1 MTAPAIPSHPCAD
14 NPAYAICSPC
24 CNVPRRCRQ
33 TLPRPAPA
41 SGPWCRV
48 CPQGARTHLP
58 GRAVWPISGDGSC
71 RTCHAVYGMSMSDH
85 DRSYDRGGTRC
96 TCCRQGL
103 HSRRS
108 DTIRLSSIISIRSCK
123 PFCFSVCL
131 HISSENAVQA
141 ECRVK
146 LASAML
152 RRSRHCRFHRNLFL
166 CELHKVYSFFSFC
179 FFLRSQI

>member
-71 RTCHAVYGMSMSDH
+71 RTCHAVYGMSM
-85 DRSYDRGGTRC
+85 YDTTG
-96 TCCRQGL
+96 
-103 HSRRS
+103 
-108 DTIRLSSIISIRSCK
+108 
-123 PFCFSVCL
+123 
-131 HISSENAVQA
+131 AVPVA
-141 ECRVK
+141 LVAGK
-146 LASAML
+146 A
-152 RRSRHCRFHRNLFL
+152 
-166 CELHKVYSFFSFC
+166 
-179 FFLRSQI
+179 FFLQILPPF

>member
-85 DRSYDRGGTRC
+85 DRSYDR
-96 TCCRQGL
+96 
-103 HSRRS
+103 
-108 DTIRLSSIISIRSCK
+108 TIRLSSIISIRSCK
-123 PFCFSVCL
+123 PFSFSVCL
-131 HISSENAVQA
+131 HISSESCSFVNSIKSTPFLV
-141 ECRVK
+141 
-146 LASAML
+146 
-152 RRSRHCRFHRNLFL
+152 LFL
-166 CELHKVYSFFSFC
+166 FAFTNLKN
-179 FFLRSQI
+179 L

>member
-103 HSRRS
+103 LPADTPAVLTPSGSQALSPSGPVSRF
-108 DTIRLSSIISIRSCK
+108 LSPYACI
-123 PFCFSVCL
+123 
-131 HISSENAVQA
+131 
-141 ECRVK
+141 
-146 LASAML
+146 LA
-152 RRSRHCRFHRNLFL
+152 R
-166 CELHKVYSFFSFC
+166 KVVP
-179 FFLRSQI
+179 L